1 MASTISNTPTNF
13 ISGVTGVTVEAKQ
26 LTSSFY
32 AIILD
37 ESGSMHQH
45 TADTL
50 GSLKQFQAD
59 QRKISAPESQVQL
72 TTFNHQATLRWTGKL
87 TDDLAFEYSPRG
99 NTALHDAIHFGI
111 QQTDSALAV
120 LRSLGQAPA
129 DIYCIII
136 TDGEENASRQY
147 TQQHSQEL
155 IKRKTDQEKWKFV
168 YLGANQDAFKAG
180 ASIGVSAETCL
191 NYAQNSKAT
200 PNAFRSVSQAIYR
213 QKATGDSASMEFTE
227 AERMTSNT
235 A

>member
-1 MASTISNTPTNF
+1 MSAEKNT
-13 ISGVTGVTVEAKQ
+13 SVKQ

-50 GSLKQFQAD
+50 GSLKQFQSD
-59 QRKISAPESQVQL
+59 QRKISAAGSQVQL
-72 TTFNHQATLRWTGKL
+72 TTFNHQPTLRWTGKI
-87 TDDLAFEYSPRG
+87 TDELAFEYSPRG
-99 NTALHDAIHFGI
+99 NTALHDAIHFGV

-136 TDGEENASRQY
+136 TDGEENSSRTY
-147 TQQHSQEL
+147 TQTQSQEL
-155 IKRKTDQEKWKFV
+155 IKRKTEQEKWKFV

-180 ASIGVSAETCL
+180 ASIGVGESNCL

-213 QKATGDSASMEFTE
+213 QKATGDVSAMGFTDV
-227 AERMTSNT
+227 ERMTSNT
-235 A
+235 N

>member
-1 MASTISNTPTNF
+1 M
-13 ISGVTGVTVEAKQ
+13 SGTTKQ

-59 QRKISAPESQVQL
+59 QRKISAPDSQVQL
-72 TTFNHQATLRWTGKL
+72 TTFNHRATLRWSGKI
-87 TDDLAFEYSPRG
+87 TDELGFEYSPSG
-99 NTALHDAIHFGI
+99 NTALYDAIHFGV
-111 QQTDSALAV
+111 QQTESALAV

-136 TDGEENASRQY
+136 TDGEENASRTY
-147 TQQHSQEL
+147 TQTQSQEL
-155 IKRKTDQEKWKFV
+155 IKRKTEQEKWKFV

-180 ASIGVSAETCL
+180 ASIGVCESQCL

-200 PNAFRSVSQAIYR
+200 PNAMRSVSQAIYR
-213 QKATGDSASMEFTE
+213 QKATGDVAAMAFTDV
-227 AERMTSNT
+227 ERTTSNT
-235 A
+235 N

>member
-1 MASTISNTPTNF
+1 MSAENTT
-13 ISGVTGVTVEAKQ
+13 AKQ

-37 ESGSMHQH
+37 ESGSMYQH

-59 QRKISAPESQVQL
+59 QRKISAAGSQVQL
-72 TTFNHQATLRWTGKL
+72 TTFNHQPTLRWTGKI
-87 TDDLAFEYSPRG
+87 TDELAFEYSPRG

-111 QQTDSALAV
+111 QQTESALAV
-120 LRSLGQAPA
+120 LHSLGHTPA

-136 TDGEENASRQY
+136 TDGEENASRTY
-147 TQQHSQEL
+147 TQTQSQEL
-155 IKRKTDQEKWKFV
+155 IKTKTEKENWKFV

-180 ASIGVSAETCL
+180 SSIGVGESNCL

-200 PNAFRSVSQAIYR
+200 PNAFKSVSQAIYR
-213 QKATGDSASMEFTE
+213 QKATGDVASMEFT
-227 AERMTSNT
+227 ADERMTSNT

>member
-1 MASTISNTPTNF
+1 MASTTTSNTPSMENQ
-13 ISGVTGVTVEAKQ
+13 K
-26 LTSSFY
+26 TSSFY
-32 AIILD
+32 CIILD

-72 TTFNHQATLRWTGKL
+72 TTFNHQPTLRWTGKI
-87 TDDLAFEYSPRG
+87 TDELAFEYSPRG

-111 QQTDSALAV
+111 QQTESALAV
-120 LRSLGQAPA
+120 LRSLGQPPA
-129 DIYCIII
+129 DVYCIII
-136 TDGEENASRQY
+136 TDGEENASRTY
-147 TQQHSQEL
+147 TQSQSQEL
-155 IKRKTDQEKWKFV
+155 IKRKTGKENWKFV

-180 ASIGVSAETCL
+180 ASIGVGESNCL

-213 QKATGDSASMEFTE
+213 QKATGDVASMEFTE